1 MRAIPLYL
9 AVGVALLSPLPAAA
23 QSSASAKAGSTS
35 TTTAASAAVDPR
47 AVAAL
52 EKMGTYLRTLKQFS
66 VHGDSTYDL
75 VVDNGQK
82 LQFPGTIEYRVR
94 APNALAIDLK
104 TDRKDRQ
111 LFYDGKQLTV
121 YGAKTGYYAT
131 VDAPATTRELLA
143 IIEDDYGIELPLV
156 DLFLWGTDKTSTS
169 ALTWAT
175 FVGPAR
181 INGTATDHYAFRQEG
196 VDWQV
201 WIEQG
206 SKPLPRRMVIT
217 TTDEPSQ
224 PQYVSTLTWNTN
236 ATFKDSTFTFAPP
249 KDAKRIQMV
258 KVALVDETDQEA
270 TP

>member
-9 AVGVALLSPLPAAA
+9 AVGATLLSALPAAA
-23 QSSASAKAGSTS
+23 QSTASAKAGS
-35 TTTAASAAVDPR
+35 AAPAIASPAAVDPK

-52 EKMGTYLRTLKQFS
+52 EKMGAYLRTLKQFS
-66 VHGDSTYDL
+66 VHGDSTFDL
-75 VVDNGQK
+75 VMDDGQK
-82 LQFPGTIEYRVR
+82 LQFPGTVDYKVR

-111 LFYDGKQLTV
+111 LLYDGKQLTV

-131 VDAPATTRELLA
+131 VDAPPTIRELLA
-143 IIEDDYGIELPLV
+143 TAADDYGIELPLV
-156 DLFLWGTDKTSTS
+156 DLFLWGTDKAPTS

-181 INGTATDHYAFRQEG
+181 INGTPTEHYAFRQEG

-201 WIEQG
+201 WIEPG

-217 TTDEPSQ
+217 TTDDPTM
-224 PQYVSTLTWNTN
+224 PQYASTLTWNTN
-236 ATFKDSTFTFAPP
+236 ASFKDSNFTFTPP

-258 KVALVDETDQEA
+258 NVAIVDEAGQEG

>member
-9 AVGVALLSPLPAAA
+9 AVGLALLSASPAAA
-23 QSSASAKAGSTS
+23 QSTASAKAGST
-35 TTTAASAAVDPR
+35 APARASATVDPK

-52 EKMGTYLRTLKQFS
+52 EKMGAYLRTLKQFS
-66 VHGDSTYDL
+66 VHGDSTFDL
-75 VVDNGQK
+75 VMDDGQK
-82 LQFPGTIEYRVR
+82 LQLLGAVDYKVR
-94 APNALAIDLK
+94 APNAMAIDLK

-111 LFYDGKQLTV
+111 MFYDGKQLTV
-121 YGAKTGYYAT
+121 YGARTGYYAT
-131 VDAPATTRELLA
+131 VDAPPTIRELLA
-143 IIEDDYGIELPLV
+143 TAADDYGIELPLV
-156 DLFLWGTDKTSTS
+156 DLFLWGTDKAPTS

-175 FVGPAR
+175 YVGPAR
-181 INGTATDHYAFRQEG
+181 INGTATDQYAFRQEG

-224 PQYVSTLTWNTN
+224 PQYASTLTWNTN
-236 ATFKDSTFTFAPP
+236 ATFKDSNFTFAPP

-258 KVALVDETDQEA
+258 KVALVDETDREG

>member
-9 AVGVALLSPLPAAA
+9 AVGVALLSATPAAA
-23 QSSASAKAGSTS
+23 QSTTSTKAGAAAPA
-35 TTTAASAAVDPR
+35 TASSAAVDPK

-52 EKMGTYLRTLKQFS
+52 EKMGAYLRTLKQFS
-66 VHGDSTYDL
+66 VHGDSTFDL
-75 VVDNGQK
+75 VMDDGQK
-82 LQFPGTIEYRVR
+82 LQFPGTVDYKVR

-111 LFYDGKQLTV
+111 LLYDGKQLTV
-121 YGAKTGYYAT
+121 YGARTGYYAT
-131 VDAPATTRELLA
+131 VDAPSTTRDLLA
-143 IIEDDYGIELPLV
+143 TLADDYGIELPLV
-156 DLFLWGTDKTSTS
+156 DLFLWGTDKAPAS
-169 ALTWAT
+169 ALTSAA

-181 INGTATDHYAFRQEG
+181 INGTATDQYAFRQDG

-206 SKPLPRRMVIT
+206 NKPLPRRMVIT
-217 TTDEPSQ
+217 TTDDPTM
-224 PQYVSTLTWNTN
+224 PQYASTLTWNTN
-236 ATFKDSTFTFAPP
+236 ASFNDSNFTFAPP

-258 KVALVDETDQEA
+258 KVATVDETDQEG

>member
-9 AVGVALLSPLPAAA
+9 AIGVALLPALPVAA
-23 QSSASAKAGSTS
+23 QSTASTKTGSANP
-35 TTTAASAAVDPR
+35 TAASAAVDPK

-66 VHGDSTYDL
+66 VHGDSTFDL

-82 LQFPGTIEYRVR
+82 LQFPGTIDYRVR

-131 VDAPATTRELLA
+131 VDAPPTTRELLA
-143 IIEDDYGIELPLV
+143 ILEDDYGIELPLV
-156 DLFLWGTDKTSTS
+156 DLFLWGTDKASTS
-169 ALTWAT
+169 ALSWAT
-175 FVGPAR
+175 YVGPAR

-206 SKPLPRRMVIT
+206 
-217 TTDEPSQ
+217 PSRCRAG
-224 PQYVSTLTWNTN
+224 W
-236 ATFKDSTFTFAPP
+236 
-249 KDAKRIQMV
+249 
-258 KVALVDETDQEA
+258 
-270 TP
+270 